1 MFSFGICMWECLAG
15 QVPYA
20 GKSAVA
26 VVTMVGSL
34 GPRLTLPRPR
44 SSTHATAASAGGE
57 SGGGVATQDEV
68 KADATQ
74 DAVQG
79 DPDPTTAY
87 GILHRIFRTCV
98 RADPG
103 KRPTFPQLVAAF
115 ELIMTKVSP
124 TPLP

>member
-1 MFSFGICMWECLAG
+1 M
-15 QVPYA
+15 
-20 GKSAVA
+20 
-26 VVTMVGSL
+26 
-34 GPRLTLPRPR
+34 
-44 SSTHATAASAGGE
+44 
-57 SGGGVATQDEV
+57 ATQDEV